1 MDLTDVIYIIDG
13 SLEVVEHP
21 DASGDGLDYVATL
34 YDNIHDPCMVQGEG
48 LRPEPGST
56 WRYAKAIASGP
67 SQEQALEA
75 LVKRIA
81 GNSLGHDW
89 PVMWKS
95 VTEWMRIPPT
105 LVVGDVSAILNIRL
119 PFKQEQPEETE
130 ATA

>member
-1 MDLTDVIYIIDG
+1 MDLTDIVYIIDG
-13 SLEVVEHP
+13 SLEVTEHS

-34 YDNIHDPCMVQGEG
+34 FDNIHDPCMVQGEG

-56 WRYAKAIASGP
+56 WRYAKAFASGP
-67 SQEQALEA
+67 SQADALEA
-75 LVKRIA
+75 LVRRIA

-95 VTEWMRIPPT
+95 TTEWLRIPPT
-105 LVVGDVSAILNIRL
+105 LVVGDVSAILNVRR
-119 PFKQEQPEETE
+119 PFKEPEVE